1 MGRHVLRYASASAAA
16 GLALGL
22 LLAPAL
28 AGSPAAPVDG
38 AVNTGYFGNL
48 AIRGYDP
55 VAYFTESR
63 AVEGSPDYSYDWLG
77 ATWQFAN
84 ASHREMFVADPIS
97 YAPQYGGF
105 CAGGASIGE
114 TSGNIDPEAWRI
126 VDGKL
131 YIFGGP
137 EGLEEE
143 FDPNTGQVIAAADAH
158 WPEIAAGVAA
168 HR

>member
-1 MGRHVLRYASASAAA
+1 MRRLGSRLVLASGAASLALALMLVTGPASAQ
-16 GLALGL
+16 
-22 LLAPAL
+22 
-28 AGSPAAPVDG
+28 VDG

-48 AIRGYDP
+48 AILGFDP

-63 AVEGSPDYSYDWLG
+63 AVEGSPEHSYDWLG
-77 ATWQFAN
+77 ATWQFAT
-84 ASHREMFVADPIS
+84 AEHREMFVAEPIS

-105 CAGGASIGE
+105 CAGGVALGE

-131 YIFGGP
+131 YLFSGP
-137 EGLEEE
+137 EGLEED
-143 FDPNTGQVIAAADAH
+143 FDPNAAQILAEAEAN

-168 HR
+168 H